1 MSSKDKTRQ
10 KLMGSM
16 RKTKAEA
23 GIGSKKTADA
33 KASPEVTESRPE
45 QKKAP
50 APKTRSA
57 SRNRGTVTADPY
69 QSGRRIWPD

>member
-23 GIGSKKTADA
+23 GLGSEKTGEA
-33 KASPEVTESRPE
+33 KASPSVPESRPRQ
-45 QKKAP
+45 QKKTSA
-50 APKTRSA
+50 APKTRTA
-57 SRNRGTVTADPY
+57 SRETGDPY
-69 QSGRRIWPD
+69 RSGRRIWPD